1 MCGFSFLETCDSWP
15 SFVAPQQWIDDG
27 LSARRHSHREQYF
40 SDLVSVCRGISSV
53 RLLLPGIYLRS
64 GWPLWTRRSYIWAWH
79 CCGAISVPMLSKKRR
94 KKYFKILACGAF
106 RLERLEETF
115 AETFL
120 IFVKGSAF
128 KSGRIRQAHWG
139 WHRSRLIGRV
149 ALDH

>member
-40 SDLVSVCRGISSV
+40 FGFSLGLPWDIVGKIIVAGYLFKVGMAALDTPFIYMGVA
-53 RLLLPGIYLRS
+53 LL
-64 GWPLWTRRSYIWAWH
+64 RRYI
-79 CCGAISVPMLSKKRR
+79 GAMLSKKRR

-139 WHRSRLIGRV
+139 WHRSWLIGRV